1 MWYLVIPPIIVVLSL
16 SFLLWYL
23 SRKGTDPVIAEMIS
37 QSEGE
42 KPSFSRTKELF
53 LRILEKWA
61 QRFKVASLR
70 THNSLHEFTQ
80 SVKESRRKMNG
91 NVLSETEHVFPVEVV
106 VKTIEKS
113 TAVTPNE
120 HKEGFFSR
128 LKQRVIKEVKPQQE
142 VSLNEELSQM
152 ESNPITF
159 RRQEEKEQNGFFEK
173 KEIVPRPMVSETVAQ
188 PESRR
193 GRMKPNISRE
203 ETLIARIAVNPKDF
217 TSYEELGD
225 YYLEIENIKDAK
237 ECYRQVLKLSPVH
250 RMVKIKIRR
259 LEKLL
264 TREGE

>member
-23 SRKGTDPVIAEMIS
+23 SRKGTDPVIAEKIS

-53 LRILEKWA
+53 LRVLEKWA
-61 QRFKVASLR
+61 QRFKVVSLR
-70 THNSLHEFTQ
+70 THNSLHDFTQ
-80 SVKESRRKMNG
+80 SVKESRRKMQG
-91 NVLSETEHVFPVEVV
+91 NISEAPQVEVEKEAEKETESIVFTSP
-106 VKTIEKS
+106 EK
-113 TAVTPNE
+113 
-120 HKEGFFSR
+120 KEGFFSR
-128 LKQRVIKEVKPQQE
+128 LKRKVNNEVKQEKEE
-142 VSLNEELSQM
+142 VSITLNQPIVRRSHEERVAK
-152 ESNPITF
+152 ESF
-159 RRQEEKEQNGFFEK
+159 EQ
-173 KEIVPRPMVSETVAQ
+173 KEIIPRPMVSETAAE
-188 PESRR
+188 PELRK
-193 GRMKPNISRE
+193 GRVKPNISRE

-264 TREGE
+264 TRDGE